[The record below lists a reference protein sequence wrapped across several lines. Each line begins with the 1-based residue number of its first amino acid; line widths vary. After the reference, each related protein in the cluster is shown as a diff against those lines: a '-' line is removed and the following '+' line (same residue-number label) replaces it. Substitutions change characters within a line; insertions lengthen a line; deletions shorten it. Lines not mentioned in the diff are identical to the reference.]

1 MSSDLGGVMD
11 SVRRAFAT
19 QQQSLSIISKN
30 ISSATVDGY
39 SRLSVQ
45 VSPTTGENITLRT
58 RDALLDR
65 SVRLQNGPA
74 AHSKQRA
81 ETLGRIESVFGEPS
95 DNGLAAA
102 MDGFWGAWGDLAN
115 TPTDSVT
122 KTAVQQKGI
131 ALTSTFN
138 RYAAQLTNVDDIC
151 RSAVLDGVSKVNEL
165 CRQIGNI
172 NGQLGGVAPNDGD
185 SSALLDTRDR
195 LIDQLSMLVQTT
207 VNTAPDGTVS
217 LYVASDE
224 LVRGPHVSPMSV
236 QNGPPL
242 AVSVMGANFG
252 GPDLGGQ
259 IGGMLQALNTDIPA
273 ARNGLDALAKALVQ
287 DVNAVHTAGW
297 SPATQGTGVP
307 FFSTAPEGMLAAKI
321 SLSELVANDASAIVT
336 GTLPNAQGDNSAA
349 LSLAALRDRS
359 PSAAGG
365 SFGSMYQSLV
375 TQTAS
380 TKNAVDAD
388 ATVYGTL
395 ADQAASR
402 RQSAIGVNTDE
413 ELVKMMGFQ
422 QSYAAAAKVSAALDQ
437 MIQTLLNSK
446 N

>member
-1 MSSDLGGVMD
+1 MSNDLSGAMD

-19 QQQSLSIISKN
+19 QQQSLSIISQN
-30 ISSATVDGY
+30 ISNATVDGY

-45 VSPTTGENITLRT
+45 ISPTTGDNVTLRV

-81 ETLGRIESVFGEPS
+81 ETLGQIQSVFGEPS

-122 KTAVQQKGI
+122 KTAVQQKGL

-138 RYAAQLTNVDDIC
+138 RYAQQLTNVNDIC
-151 RSAVLDGVSKVNEL
+151 RSGVVDGVAKVNEL

-172 NGQLGGVAPNDGD
+172 NGQLGGVAPTDGD
-185 SSALLDTRDR
+185 SSKLLDSRDR
-195 LIDQLSMLVQTT
+195 LIDQLSKLVQTT
-207 VNTAPDGTVS
+207 VNTSPDGTVS
-217 LYVASDE
+217 LYVGPDE
-224 LVRGPHVSPMSV
+224 LVRGPHVSEMSV
-236 QNGPPL
+236 QNGPPV
-242 AVSVMGANFG
+242 AISVLGANFA

-259 IGGMLQALNTDIPA
+259 LGGMLQALNIDIPDA
-273 ARNGLDALAKALVQ
+273 QNGLNALAKALVN

-297 SPATQGTGVP
+297 SPATGGTGVP
-307 FFSTAPEGMLAAKI
+307 FFSTAAEGTLASKI
-321 SLSELVANDASAIVT
+321 TLSDQVKSSASAIVT
-336 GTLPNAQGDNSAA
+336 GPLPNAQGDNTVA
-349 LSLAALRDRS
+349 LAMASLRDLS

-365 SFGSMYQSLV
+365 SLGAMYQILV
-375 TQTAS
+375 TQNAS
-380 TKNAVDAD
+380 MKSSVDAD

-395 ADQAASR
+395 ADQASSQ

-422 QSYAAAAKVSAALDQ
+422 QSYAAAAKVAAALDQ
-437 MIQTLLNSK
+437 MMQTLLNSK

>member
-1 MSSDLGGVMD
+1 MSNDIGGVMD

-45 VSPTTGENITLRT
+45 VSPTTGDNITLRS

-81 ETLGRIESVFGEPS
+81 ETLGQIQSVFGEPS

-115 TPTDSVT
+115 TPTDSVS
-122 KTAVQQKGI
+122 KTAVQQKGL
-131 ALTSTFN
+131 ALTRTFN
-138 RYAAQLTNVDDIC
+138 RYAAQLTNVNDLT
-151 RSAVLDGVSKVNEL
+151 RSGVIDGVAKVNEI

-172 NGQLGGVAPNDGD
+172 NGQLGGVAADDGD
-185 SSALLDTRDR
+185 SGALLDTRDR
-195 LIDQLSMLVQTT
+195 LIDQLSKLVQTT
-207 VNTAPDGTVS
+207 VNTSSDGTVS
-217 LYVASDE
+217 LYVGSDE

-236 QNGPPL
+236 QNGPPV
-242 AVSVMGANFG
+242 AISVLGANFA

-259 IGGMLQALNTDIPA
+259 LGGLLQALNTEIPTA
-273 ARNGLDALAKALVQ
+273 QNGLDALAKALVQ

-297 SPATQGTGVP
+297 SPATGGTGVP
-307 FFSTAPEGMLAAKI
+307 FFSTAPEGVLAAKMT
-321 SLSELVANDASAIVT
+321 LSAQVASDASAIVT
-336 GTLPNAQGDNSAA
+336 GSLPNAKGDNTVA
-349 LSLAALRDRS
+349 LSLAALRDLS

-375 TQTAS
+375 TQNAS
-380 TKNAVDAD
+380 SKNAVDAD

-422 QSYAAAAKVSAALDQ
+422 QSYASAAKVAAALDQ

>member
-1 MSSDLGGVMD
+1 MSNDIGGVMD

-45 VSPTTGENITLRT
+45 VSPTTGDNITLRS

-81 ETLGRIESVFGEPS
+81 ETLGQIQSVFGEPS

-115 TPTDSVT
+115 TPTDSVS
-122 KTAVQQKGI
+122 KTAVQQKGL

-138 RYAAQLTNVDDIC
+138 RYAAQLTNVNDLT
-151 RSAVLDGVSKVNEL
+151 RSGVIDGVAKVNEI

-172 NGQLGGVAPNDGD
+172 NGQLGGVAADDGD
-185 SSALLDTRDR
+185 SGALLDTRDR
-195 LIDQLSMLVQTT
+195 LIDQLSKLVQTT
-207 VNTAPDGTVS
+207 VNTSSDGTVS
-217 LYVASDE
+217 LYVGSDE

-236 QNGPPL
+236 QNGPPV
-242 AVSVMGANFG
+242 AISVLGANFA

-259 IGGMLQALNTDIPA
+259 LGGLLQALNTEIPTA
-273 ARNGLDALAKALVQ
+273 QNGLDALAKALVQ

-297 SPATQGTGVP
+297 SPATGGTGVP
-307 FFSTAPEGMLAAKI
+307 FFSTAPEGVLAAKMT
-321 SLSELVANDASAIVT
+321 LSAQVASDASAMVT
-336 GTLPNAQGDNSAA
+336 GSLPNAKGDNTVA
-349 LSLAALRDRS
+349 LSLAALRDLS

-375 TQTAS
+375 TQNAS
-380 TKNAVDAD
+380 SKNAVDAD

-422 QSYAAAAKVSAALDQ
+422 QSYASAAKVAAALDQ